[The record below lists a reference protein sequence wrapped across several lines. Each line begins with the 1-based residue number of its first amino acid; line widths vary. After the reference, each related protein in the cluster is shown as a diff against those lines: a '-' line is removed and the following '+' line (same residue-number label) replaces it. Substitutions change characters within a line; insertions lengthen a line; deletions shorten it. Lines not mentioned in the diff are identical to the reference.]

1 MSTSRAIFAGG
12 CFWDLQAELEKTT
25 GIISTQCGY
34 IGGLLPHPTYMEIT
48 SGRTGHAEAVEVT
61 YDPEMTSYEKLL
73 DVFFSAHDPTGR
85 EHPQSQFRS
94 AVFYLNE
101 EQRQKAFDKIRA
113 LVASEKYK
121 APIITEVTLA
131 GVFYPAEE
139 HHQHYYRKNAAA
151 EHRRRL

>member
-12 CFWDLQAELEKTT
+12 CFWNLQADFDRTT
-25 GIISTQCGY
+25 GIISTRCGY

-48 SGRTGHAEAVEVT
+48 GGRTGHAEAVEVT
-61 YDPEMTSYEKLL
+61 YDPAVISYDELL
-73 DVFFSAHDPTGR
+73 EIFFNAHDPTER
-85 EHPQSQFRS
+85 VQPRFRS
-94 AVFYLNE
+94 AVFYLND
-101 EQRQKAFDKIRA
+101 EQRRLTFDKIRKLA
-113 LVASEKYK
+113 AAEKYK

-139 HHQHYYRKNAAA
+139 HHQHYYQKNAAA